1 MKNKKGQYTMTKEQ
15 LLKMI
20 RKDLAKWNKT
30 KDGKAF
36 KKWYYKNKKEKTL

>member
-1 MKNKKGQYTMTKEQ
+1 
-15 LLKMI
+15 MI

-36 KKWYYKNKKEKTL
+36 RKWYYENKTKLKTR

>member
-1 MKNKKGQYTMTKEQ
+1 MTKEQ

>member
-1 MKNKKGQYTMTKEQ
+1 
-15 LLKMI
+15 MI

>member
-1 MKNKKGQYTMTKEQ
+1 
-15 LLKMI
+15 MI

-36 KKWYYKNKKEKTL
+36 KKWYYQNKKDNK

>member
-1 MKNKKGQYTMTKEQ
+1 MTKEE

-20 RKDLAKWNKT
+20 RNDLKKWNKT

-36 KKWYYKNKKEKTL
+36 KKWFYENRKKNKSKSEE

>member
-1 MKNKKGQYTMTKEQ
+1 
-15 LLKMI
+15 MI

-36 KKWYYKNKKEKTL
+36 KKWYYQNKKNK